1 MDQQNTKVK
10 VPFSVKWGQIKQL
23 LGSRMMIGVYIG
35 QYCINALTYFYY
47 LVPGLSG
54 AGTRDVDSEAGF
66 VASVPAVC
74 GFIGGVLGGIISDWL
89 MRRTGS
95 LNIARKTPIV
105 MGMLLSMV
113 MVFCNYVNVEWMII
127 GFMALAFF
135 GKGIG
140 ALGWAVMA
148 DTAPKRLAVFP
159 VACSTCSVTFLA
171 SSRQSQ
177 LVISLARLAPLMG
190 ADLCWCSCLNR
201 GTELPG
207 AGGRYQAYRAETC
220 RGAIR

>member
-1 MDQQNTKVK
+1 M
-10 VPFSVKWGQIKQL
+10 GQIKQL

-35 QYCINALTYFYY
+35 QYCINALTYFSLHGSRFY
-47 LVPGLSG
+47 LVQARGMSILK
-54 AGTRDVDSEAGF
+54 AGF

-74 GFIGGVLGGIISDWL
+74 GFIGGVLGIISDWL

-135 GKGIG
+135 GKEDRCAG
-140 ALGWAVMA
+140 LG
-148 DTAPKRLAVFP
+148 
-159 VACSTCSVTFLA
+159 CN
-171 SSRQSQ
+171 
-177 LVISLARLAPLMG
+177 G
-190 ADLCWCSCLNR
+190 
-201 GTELPG
+201 
-207 AGGRYQAYRAETC
+207 
-220 RGAIR
+220 

>member
-1 MDQQNTKVK
+1 MSILK
-10 VPFSVKWGQIKQL
+10 
-23 LGSRMMIGVYIG
+23 
-35 QYCINALTYFYY
+35 
-47 LVPGLSG
+47 
-54 AGTRDVDSEAGF
+54 AGF

-140 ALGWAVMA
+140 ALGWAVRQI
-148 DTAPKRLAVFP
+148 PRQKRSAVFP

-177 LVISLARLAPLMG
+177 LVISLARLARLMG
-190 ADLCWCSCLNR
+190 R
-201 GTELPG
+201 
-207 AGGRYQAYRAETC
+207 
-220 RGAIR
+220 

>member
-1 MDQQNTKVK
+1 MSILK
-10 VPFSVKWGQIKQL
+10 
-23 LGSRMMIGVYIG
+23 
-35 QYCINALTYFYY
+35 
-47 LVPGLSG
+47 
-54 AGTRDVDSEAGF
+54 AGF

-148 DTAPKRLAVFP
+148 DTAPKEISGLSGGLFNMFGNISGIVTPIGSFNGGLIYVGVHALIAVLSYLVLVGDIKRIELKP
-159 VACSTCSVTFLA
+159 VAG
-171 SSRQSQ
+171 Q
-177 LVISLARLAPLMG
+177 
-190 ADLCWCSCLNR
+190 
-201 GTELPG
+201 
-207 AGGRYQAYRAETC
+207 
-220 RGAIR
+220 